1 MRRKKYILITSVLLL
16 IIQAVHS
23 EETTSKTKDEVDSS
37 AGDLRQ
43 LVSMPDQAREFMR
56 KDMLDHLATLNEIM
70 GYLVS
75 NNLDTAADVAEI
87 KMGRSSMGKYRS
99 TGMGPGRFMPLE
111 MRNLG
116 WGMHDAASEFSK
128 IAKQGDLKNAY
139 KALQKV
145 TSSCVACHYS
155 YRTR

>member
-1 MRRKKYILITSVLLL
+1 MYKKIVIALLL
-16 IIQAVHS
+16 FVSQAAHNQEIIDKAQRV
-23 EETTSKTKDEVDSS
+23 ESS
-37 AGDLRQ
+37 SGGDARQ

-56 KDMLDHLATLNEIM
+56 KDMLDHLSALNEII
-70 GYLVS
+70 GYLAS
-75 NNLDTAADVAEI
+75 NNLDAAAEVAETR
-87 KMGRSSMGKYRS
+87 MGRSSMGKHRA

-116 WGMHDAASEFSK
+116 WGMHDAATAFSK
-128 IAKQGDLKNAY
+128 IAKQGDVKNAY
-139 KALQKV
+139 NALQKV